1 MNKDQAGIRIDKLKK
16 LINHHRYL
24 YHALDR
30 QEISSEAL
38 DSLKKELFDLEQQ
51 FPEFISPDSPTQR
64 VEGKPLEKF
73 SKVKHLKP
81 MISLNDAF
89 SREDME
95 DWAIRISKLLRPEEI
110 SKMDFFCEPKLDGL
124 AIELIYRSGIL
135 ETGSTRGDGLLGE
148 DITQNLKTIEAI
160 PLKLRDLAEVLNDL
174 KKDGLLETAKRF
186 SEEGK
191 IDIAVRGEVII
202 TKSDFEKINSGQER
216 LGLPLYANPRN
227 LAAGSLRQ
235 LDPKIAASRH
245 LDSSLYEI
253 VNDVGQKNHQEEH
266 RILHIL
272 GFKTNNKY
280 SRFCQNL
287 EEIFAYQ
294 NHWQKDRQKI
304 PYEIDGIVAR
314 VDNNDLFRKLGV
326 AGKAPR
332 GAIAYKFP
340 LKQAT
345 TVVEDIQVQVGRT
358 GAMTPVAY
366 LNPVEVGG
374 TLVSRATLHNEDEIK
389 RLGLKIGDTVIVGRA
404 GDVIPQV
411 VAVLHDLRN
420 EGARDFIMP
429 KVCPSCGTILVKPEG
444 EVAWRCPNTD
454 CFSRRERY
462 FAYFVSKNAFDIVG
476 LGPKVLEQLLDQGLI
491 SDPADLFDLKE
502 GDLVPLERFAERKA
516 GKIVEAIQ
524 SKRKVLLPKFIFAL
538 GIRNV
543 GEQTSIDLA
552 KIFGNMD
559 NLKKAS
565 FNDLQKINDVGPVVA
580 KSIRD
585 FFQNENNLKF
595 LEKLEKSG
603 VKIILPK
610 AERSSQKLAGLA
622 FVFTGEMLS
631 LSRNEAK
638 ERVRNEGGE
647 VSEAVSKNT
656 SFVVV
661 GANPGAS
668 KMAKA
673 GKLGV
678 KVITEEEFLRMVKN

>member
-1 MNKDQAGIRIDKLKK
+1 MAR
-16 LINHHRYL
+16 
-24 YHALDR
+24 
-30 QEISSEAL
+30 
-38 DSLKKELFDLEQQ
+38 
-51 FPEFISPDSPTQR
+51 
-64 VEGKPLEKF
+64 
-73 SKVKHLKP
+73 
-81 MISLNDAF
+81 
-89 SREDME
+89 
-95 DWAIRISKLLRPEEI
+95 
-110 SKMDFFCEPKLDGL
+110 
-124 AIELIYRSGIL
+124 
-135 ETGSTRGDGLLGE
+135 
-148 DITQNLKTIEAI
+148 
-160 PLKLRDLAEVLNDL
+160 
-174 KKDGLLETAKRF
+174 
-186 SEEGK
+186 
-191 IDIAVRGEVII
+191 
-202 TKSDFEKINSGQER
+202 
-216 LGLPLYANPRN
+216 
-227 LAAGSLRQ
+227 
-235 LDPKIAASRH
+235 
-245 LDSSLYEI
+245 
-253 VNDVGQKNHQEEH
+253 VNDN
-266 RILHIL
+266 
-272 GFKTNNKY
+272 
-280 SRFCQNL
+280 S
-287 EEIFAYQ
+287 
-294 NHWQKDRQKI
+294 
-304 PYEIDGIVAR
+304 
-314 VDNNDLFRKLGV
+314 LFRKLGV

-404 GDVIPQV
+404 GDVIPQIV
-411 VAVLHDLRN
+411 KVLPELRN
-420 EGARDFIMP
+420 GKEKIFKMP
-429 KVCPSCGTILVKPEG
+429 KDCPSCGTMLVKPDK

-454 CFSRRERY
+454 CFSRREKY

-656 SFVVV
+656 SFVVA
-661 GANPGAS
+661 GTSPGAS

-678 KVITEEEFLRMVKN
+678 KVITEEEFLEMSK

>member
-1 MNKDQAGIRIDKLKK
+1 MDREKAQSRIDKLKK
-16 LINHHRYL
+16 LINYHRYL

-30 QEISSEAL
+30 QEISPEAL
-38 DSLKKELFDLEQQ
+38 DSLKKELFDLEQR
-51 FPEFISPDSPTQR
+51 FPKLISPDSPTQR
-64 VEGKPLEKF
+64 VGGKPLDKF
-73 SKVKHLKP
+73 SKVRHLKP

-95 DWAIRISKLLRPEEI
+95 DWVARVSKLLKPEEVDEM
-110 SKMDFFCEPKLDGL
+110 SFFCEPKLDGL
-124 AIELIYRSGIL
+124 AIELVYRNSVL

-160 PLKLRDLAEVLNDL
+160 PLKIRDVAEILKDLEKEGLREAV
-174 KKDGLLETAKRF
+174 KIF
-186 SEEGK
+186 SREGG
-191 IDIAVRGEVII
+191 IDIVVRGEVII
-202 TKSDFEKINSGQER
+202 TKNDFEKINSAQEK

-235 LDPKIAASRH
+235 LDPKIAASRR

-253 VNDVGQKNHQEEH
+253 VSDAGQKNHQEEH
-266 RILHIL
+266 KILHIL

-280 SRFCQNL
+280 SRFCRNL
-287 EEIFAYQ
+287 EEIFVCHD
-294 NHWQKDRQKI
+294 HWQKNRGKI

-314 VDNNDLFRKLGV
+314 VDDNNFFRKMGV

-340 LKQAT
+340 LKQAV

-358 GAMTPVAY
+358 GAMTPVAC
-366 LNPVEVGG
+366 LKPVEVGG
-374 TLVSRATLHNEDEIK
+374 TMVSRATLHNEDEIK

-404 GDVIPQV
+404 GDVIPQIV
-411 VAVLHDLRN
+411 KALPELRSGK
-420 EGARDFIMP
+420 EKYFRMP
-429 KVCPSCGTILVKPEG
+429 NNCPSCGTRLVKPDG
-444 EVAWRCPNTD
+444 EVAWRCPNPD
-454 CFSRRERY
+454 CFSRKERY

-491 SDPADLFDLKE
+491 SDPADLFELKE
-502 GDLVPLERFAERKA
+502 GDLLPLERFAEKKA

-524 SKRKVLLPKFIFAL
+524 FKKEIVLPKFIFAL

-552 KIFGNMD
+552 QIFGSVE
-559 NLKKAS
+559 NLKNAS
-565 FNDLQKINDVGPVVA
+565 LEDLQKINDVGPVVA
-580 KSIRD
+580 ESIHD
-585 FFQNENNLKF
+585 FFQDENSLKF
-595 LEKLEKSG
+595 LEKLEKAG
-603 VKIILPK
+603 IKIISPK
-610 AERSSQKLAGLA
+610 IEKGDQKLAGLA

-638 ERVRNEGGE
+638 EIVRKEGGD

-656 SFVVV
+656 NFVVA
-661 GANPGAS
+661 GANPGVS

-678 KVITEEEFLRMVKN
+678 KVITEEEFLGMIK

>member
-1 MNKDQAGIRIDKLKK
+1 MDREQTRSRIGKLKK
-16 LINHHRYL
+16 LIDHHRYL
-24 YHALDR
+24 YHVLDR
-30 QEISSEAL
+30 QEISPEAL
-38 DSLKKELFDLEQQ
+38 DSLKKELFDLEQM

-64 VEGKPLEKF
+64 VGGEPLEKF
-73 SKVKHLKP
+73 NKIRHLKP

-89 SREDME
+89 SKEDME
-95 DWAIRISKLLRPEEI
+95 DWIKRISKLLSPEEADR
-110 SKMDFFCEPKLDGL
+110 MDFFCEPKLDGL
-124 AIELIYRSGIL
+124 AIELVYQDGIL
-135 ETGSTRGDGLLGE
+135 KTGSTRGDGSLGE

-160 PLKLRDLAEVLNDL
+160 PLKLRDIAEVLKDL
-174 KKDGLLETAKRF
+174 EKDALHKTAEIFLR
-186 SEEGK
+186 EGK
-191 IDIAVRGEVII
+191 IDIVVRGEVII
-202 TKSDFEKINSGQER
+202 TKKDFEKINNAQEK

-235 LDPKIAASRH
+235 LDPKITASRR

-253 VNDVGQKNHQEEH
+253 VSDIGQKNHQEEH
-266 RILHIL
+266 NILHIL

-280 SRFCQNL
+280 SRFCRDL
-287 EEIFAYQ
+287 PEIFTCH
-294 NHWQKDRQKI
+294 NHWRQNREKI

-314 VDNNDLFRKLGV
+314 VNDNELFKKLGV

-366 LNPVEVGG
+366 LKPVEVGG
-374 TLVSRATLHNEDEIK
+374 TMVSRATLHNEDEIK

-404 GDVIPQV
+404 GDVIPQIV
-411 VAVLHDLRN
+411 KVLAELRTGK
-420 EGARDFIMP
+420 ERKFKMP
-429 KVCPSCGTILVKPEG
+429 KNCPSCDTALIKQEG
-444 EVAWRCPNTD
+444 EVAWRCPNPD
-454 CFSRRERY
+454 CFSRKERY

-491 SDPADLFDLKE
+491 SDPAGLFELKE
-502 GDLVPLERFAERKA
+502 GDLVPLERFAEKKA
-516 GKIVEAIQ
+516 NKIIESIQ
-524 SKRKVLLPKFIFAL
+524 SKKEIALPKFIYSL

-552 KIFGNMD
+552 KIFGSVEK
-559 NLKKAS
+559 LEKAG
-565 FNDLQKINDVGPVVA
+565 FEELQRINDVGPIVA
-580 KSIRD
+580 RSILD

-595 LEKLEKSG
+595 LKKLEKAG
-603 VKIILPK
+603 IKITTPISEK
-610 AERSSQKLAGLA
+610 GSQKLAGST

-638 ERVRNEGGE
+638 EIVRREGGE
-647 VSEAVSKNT
+647 ASEAVSKNT
-656 SFVVV
+656 SFVVA
-661 GANPGAS
+661 GADPGAS

-673 GKLGV
+673 KKLGV
-678 KVITEEEFLRMVKN
+678 KVVNEEDFLKMIK